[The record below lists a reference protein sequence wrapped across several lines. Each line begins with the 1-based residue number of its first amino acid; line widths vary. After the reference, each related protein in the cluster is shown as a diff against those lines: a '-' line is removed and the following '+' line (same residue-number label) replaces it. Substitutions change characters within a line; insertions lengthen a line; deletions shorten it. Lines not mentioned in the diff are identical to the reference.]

1 MRGTVR
7 SYGFIG
13 VLKTPITQNI
23 GNISE
28 RLWEANTDLDITQ
41 SGELLFLDYNRNADH
56 ETRSNLFFMSF
67 GGEMPTG
74 NPYDLF
80 KEAAK
85 QRLLVLPDTIRS
97 FNCIWSQKKN
107 NPISLLTKADFL
119 SQTNQKD

>member
-23 GNISE
+23 GSISE
-28 RLWEANTDLDITQ
+28 QLWEANTDLDITLN
-41 SGELLFLDYNRNADH
+41 GELLFLDYNRNADS

-74 NPYDLF
+74 DPYDLF
-80 KEAAK
+80 NEAVS
-85 QRLLVLPDTIRS
+85 QSLIVLPETIRS

-119 SQTNQKD
+119 TQTNQKD